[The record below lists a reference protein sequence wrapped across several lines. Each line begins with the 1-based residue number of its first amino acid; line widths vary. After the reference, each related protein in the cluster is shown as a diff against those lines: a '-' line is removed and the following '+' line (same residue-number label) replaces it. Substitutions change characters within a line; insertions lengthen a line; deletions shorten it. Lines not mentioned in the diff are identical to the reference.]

1 MSYIVPAW
9 RLCVRPLQQNFRR
22 GSQVVRQRSAKPLSP
37 VRIRSAPPFL
47 NQPKN
52 SKNPENRDVRNTA
65 SPFLFTPFSMAKA
78 KRKSSS
84 VKGAAAETPQEEA
97 PVEDPMSQCVALCQ
111 EQRWREALII
121 FMRMCDKAE
130 RENNQPMVEGLM
142 AGRQKV
148 EYSLRRQMA
157 AGLIHG
163 ARQLLAE
170 EYLLDV
176 GE

>member
-1 MSYIVPAW
+1 
-9 RLCVRPLQQNFRR
+9 
-22 GSQVVRQRSAKPLSP
+22 
-37 VRIRSAPPFL
+37 
-47 NQPKN
+47 
-52 SKNPENRDVRNTA
+52 
-65 SPFLFTPFSMAKA
+65 MAKA